1 MWEGGLLV
9 WHVKYQ
15 TLDQPDTGNL
25 TRTSRLRHRLNIKKD
40 DVQAVLPI
48 SKVDIAC
55 RYLVVLFM
63 PRKGCKTKGLVLSVE
78 VPLYI
83 IECLVS
89 RADILV

>member
-1 MWEGGLLV
+1 MIMPENANSVVYDTIILLLRPLELFNWLYAIDESEAEVWEGGLLV

-48 SKVDIAC
+48 SKVDIT
-55 RYLVVLFM
+55 V
-63 PRKGCKTKGLVLSVE
+63 
-78 VPLYI
+78 
-83 IECLVS
+83 
-89 RADILV
+89 

>member
-1 MWEGGLLV
+1 MLILCFMTRSYHYSLLRPHELFNWLYAIDESEAEVWEGGLLV

-48 SKVDIAC
+48 SKVDIA
-55 RYLVVLFM
+55 V
-63 PRKGCKTKGLVLSVE
+63 
-78 VPLYI
+78 
-83 IECLVS
+83 
-89 RADILV
+89 